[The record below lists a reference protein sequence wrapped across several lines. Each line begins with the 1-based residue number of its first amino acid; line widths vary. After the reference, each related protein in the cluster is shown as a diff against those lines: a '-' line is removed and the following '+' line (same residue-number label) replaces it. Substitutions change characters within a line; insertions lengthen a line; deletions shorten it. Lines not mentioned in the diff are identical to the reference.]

1 MRGYLR
7 GIAEKNR
14 DLIQSYYNKVEAGAM
29 TKDTAMSE
37 IKKLFK
43 DPVYGKIGTTGY
55 LAGVD
60 SGGVLIIHPKSEG
73 ANVGSYDFMKQA
85 IALKNGYIEYMWKNT
100 GETEERAKAG
110 YVSYFEPWDIIVWAS
125 SYKSEFAS
133 MINAQDLKDYILSI
147 KIGTTGYPFVLDR
160 SGTLIIHPKL
170 EGQNLMEKKDARG
183 NLFIKQ
189 ILETKNGRINYLWQ
203 NPDEKTAREKFA
215 YFRYLPDTDWTLV
228 ISSYTEEYFGILT
241 IFRSILLLAISIT
254 ILITVFVVF
263 FHLGKNIR
271 RYQGTNLR
279 LHASRRGRID
289 IQDQTDFRR

>member
-1 MRGYLR
+1 MLGFGAVTFALLIAQGIILFTLINTNLTAKINKELDNTLETTTQMVNGIIMNSMRGYLR

-85 IALKNGYIEYMWKNT
+85 IALKNGYIEYMWKKYGGNRRT
-100 GETEERAKAG
+100 GKSRLCFVFRAMG
-110 YVSYFEPWDIIVWAS
+110 YYRMGIVVQVRIRLDDQRARPEGLHTLD
-125 SYKSEFAS
+125 K
-133 MINAQDLKDYILSI
+133 NRND
-147 KIGTTGYPFVLDR
+147 GYPFVLDR

-189 ILETKNGRINYLWQ
+189 ILER
-203 NPDEKTAREKFA
+203 KTA
-215 YFRYLPDTDWTLV
+215 
-228 ISSYTEEYFGILT
+228 G
-241 IFRSILLLAISIT
+241 
-254 ILITVFVVF
+254 
-263 FHLGKNIR
+263 
-271 RYQGTNLR
+271 
-279 LHASRRGRID
+279 
-289 IQDQTDFRR
+289 